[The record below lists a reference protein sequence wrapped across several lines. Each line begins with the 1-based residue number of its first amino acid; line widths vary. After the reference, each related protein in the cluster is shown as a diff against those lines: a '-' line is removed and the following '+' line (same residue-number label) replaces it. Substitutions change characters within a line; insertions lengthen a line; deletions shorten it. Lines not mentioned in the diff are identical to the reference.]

1 MKNIITVLML
11 VFTFNAT
18 SFAQEKSASAEAR
31 NTYKDIEQT
40 LGMVPTFL
48 KDFPQQGI
56 SGAWEDMKGL
66 QLNPKTAISGKD
78 KELIGLAVSSQ
89 VPCRFC
95 VYFHTQAAILNG
107 ASVDEINESIAVAA
121 AARRWS
127 TVLSGNQ
134 SDLNE
139 FKQEVNQLLKNAQ
152 NKKNM
157 QAMEVKPV
165 VLEMKTAQ
173 DAYEDMQNTL
183 GLVPTFLRNYPASS
197 IVGAWK
203 ELKAIEFNPATA
215 LQPKIKHLIG
225 LAVSAQIPCDYCTY
239 YKTEA
244 ALFENAN
251 KQELQEAVAMAGITR
266 QWSTVLNGQ
275 YTNEKQF
282 QGEVDRIMKFLKA
295 KSAKE
300 VTQNI

>member
-1 MKNIITVLML
+1 MKKLFSIFLLMF
-11 VFTFNAT
+11 VFNAT
-18 SFAQEKSASAEAR
+18 SFAQEKSASVEAR
-31 NTYKDIEQT
+31 NTYKDIEKT

-48 KDFPQQGI
+48 RDFPQGGI
-56 SGAWEDMKGL
+56 TGAWEDMKGI
-66 QLNPKTAISGKD
+66 QLNPKTAISGKY
-78 KELIGLAVSSQ
+78 KELMGLAVAAQ
-89 VPCRFC
+89 IPCRYC

-107 ASVDEINESIAVAA
+107 ASMDEVNESIAVAA
-121 AARRWS
+121 ATRRWS
-127 TVLSGNQ
+127 AVLSGNQ

-139 FKQEVNQLLKNAQ
+139 FKQEVNKMLTNAQ

-165 VLEMKTAQ
+165 VMEMKTAQ
-173 DAYEDMQNTL
+173 DAYEDMQNTI
-183 GLVPTFLRNYPASS
+183 GLVPTFLRNYPASG

-203 ELKAIEFNPATA
+203 ELKAVEFNPATA
-215 LQPKIKHLIG
+215 LEPKFKHLIG
-225 LAVSAQIPCDYCTY
+225 LAVSAQIPCEYCTY
-239 YKTEA
+239 YKTQA
-244 ALFENAN
+244 ALSENAN
-251 KQELQEAVAMAGITR
+251 KEELQETIAMAGITR

-275 YTNEKQF
+275 YTDDKKF